1 MSLLGE
7 IRDRLAATSALT
19 ALVPAS
25 RILQEKSPQGGG
37 YPAIVVTSP
46 DTVHGHDLSGAAGY
60 ADVAVDVHIWS
71 RNTGD
76 RDNVF
81 EQVRLAL
88 VGYSGL
94 LATLRTQG
102 ITLQDDAANW
112 EPDRTGGQNGFFHR
126 VLRFMV
132 MSAEAVPA

>member
-7 IRDRLAATSALT
+7 IRSKLAATSAV
-19 ALVPAS
+19 ASLVPAE
-25 RILQEKSPQGGG
+25 RILQEKSPQGGS

-46 DTVHGHDLSGAAGY
+46 DTEHGHDLSGAAGY
-60 ADVAVDVHIWS
+60 ADVSVDVHIWS
-71 RNTGD
+71 RNTTD
-76 RDNVF
+76 RDNVT

-94 LATLRTQG
+94 LTTLRTQG
-102 ITLQDDAANW
+102 ITLEDDTANW
-112 EPDRTGGQNGFFHR
+112 ESDRMGGQNGFFHR

-132 MSAEAVPA
+132 MSAEAVPT